1 MHRVLA
7 HFRQHASLPP
17 DYVTREHMRSQYEC
31 TVPEDQLRKWRER
44 FHSLPDV
51 AVAGGRASDVSLL
64 LVDGFLLYYSAQVR
78 STLDIPLFLR
88 IGKQAMRERREKR
101 DNYVIGDG
109 TVWEDP
115 PFYFDEILWPAYLE
129 AHRGMFTGGDVE
141 NGAPAVGSNDR
152 DGGPVPHLVLLDGE
166 KRKPEQLVDDACEA
180 IYGFL
185 QGRPA

>member
-1 MHRVLA
+1 
-7 HFRQHASLPP
+7 
-17 DYVTREHMRSQYEC
+17 
-31 TVPEDQLRKWRER
+31 
-44 FHSLPDV
+44 
-51 AVAGGRASDVSLL
+51 
-64 LVDGFLLYYSAQVR
+64 
-78 STLDIPLFLR
+78 
-88 IGKQAMRERREKR
+88 MRERREKR
-101 DNYVIGDG
+101 DNYVIEDG

-141 NGAPAVGSNDR
+141 HGAPAAGSSDR

-166 KRKPEQLVDDACEA
+166 KRRPEQLVDDACEA